1 MSPHNF
7 EFHLP
12 LSPEE
17 LLKSRGVNQYV
28 VQEVLPIKHLPTQL
42 RAFQSA
48 FRAQGPLAILDHF
61 DTIYSIIHHFRSI
74 EPGLKED
81 TLEFLMKVV
90 SCHSQELSSILDDA
104 ALSGSDRSAHLNALK
119 MNCYALIRLLESFEN
134 MTSQTGLIDLDI
146 GGRVRKPGPKQLLAL
161 SGRKR
166 GNQSLSF

>member
-81 TLEFLMKVV
+81 TLEFLMKGTVI
-90 SCHSQELSSILDDA
+90 H
-104 ALSGSDRSAHLNALK
+104 
-119 MNCYALIRLLESFEN
+119 
-134 MTSQTGLIDLDI
+134 
-146 GGRVRKPGPKQLLAL
+146 PG
-161 SGRKR
+161 
-166 GNQSLSF
+166 